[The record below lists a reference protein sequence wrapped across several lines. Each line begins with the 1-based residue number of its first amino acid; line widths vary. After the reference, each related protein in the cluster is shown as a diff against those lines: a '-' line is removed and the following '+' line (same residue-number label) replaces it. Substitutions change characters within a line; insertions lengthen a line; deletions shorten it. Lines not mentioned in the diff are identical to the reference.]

1 MGILEAIEADHA
13 EASALFAE
21 LAGVAGDDRRSSDA
35 DAMQIAARLA
45 ITVKTAAIAEQ
56 RVLYQALRTA
66 GDPLAAFALEAV
78 HEFHALDVVLDKLL
92 ALRPGRD
99 LVAVVAVAQRLFRH
113 ISDRQLHELLPVLCV
128 ELPELETAQLARD
141 HVAEKRRLRPR
152 IERQIVVL

>member
-1 MGILEAIEADHA
+1 MGLLEAIESDHA

-21 LAGVAGDDRRSSDA
+21 LAHVAGDDRRSSDA
-35 DAMQIAARLA
+35 MRIAARLA

-56 RVLYQALRTA
+56 RVLHEALRTA
-66 GDPLAAFALEAV
+66 GDQLAAFALEAA

-99 LVAVVAVAQRLFRH
+99 LVAVVAVARRMFRS
-113 ISDRQLHELLPVLCV
+113 ITDRQLHELLPVLRD

-152 IERQIVVL
+152 IERQITAL